1 MRVPYLTRLPLKVR
15 LAVFEV
21 LPKVWDLILTNLQQ
35 MQSAASSALI
45 FAQSKSFLEKAG

>member
-1 MRVPYLTRLPLKVR
+1 MRVLYLTRLPLEVG
-15 LAVFEV
+15 LAVFDA

-35 MQSAASSALI
+35 MQSAASLALI